1 MTVFCSG
8 LHPSQ
13 QLTKYDGEVAAASTQ
28 NDVAHRL
35 SQQGSGDV
43 EHRGVAVMPSH
54 PGADAALPPTGN
66 VHVKAQTPA
75 FDPSE
80 LYSKPSHV
88 VGRRQGPA
96 EPSAA
101 NDQRASYQ
109 YGEEPVLRDSDGRKP
124 SLAGDLNVVV
134 IHLLLS
140 ELLPFFITADYA
152 MESCLC
158 LSVCHTPVFCLNSI
172 HILTVFHPRVAPPF
186 LFFYTKRDGSTPTG
200 TPITGASNARGV

>member
-75 FDPSE
+75 FDASE
-80 LYSKPSHV
+80 LYSKPSRV

-124 SLAGDLNVVV
+124 SLAGDLM
-134 IHLLLS
+134 LLS
-140 ELLPFFITADYA
+140 FIY
-152 MESCLC
+152 SYRNYYHGLC
-158 LSVCHTPVFCLNSI
+158 HGKLSLSVCLSHTG
-172 HILTVFHPRVAPPF
+172 ILSKQ
-186 LFFYTKRDGSTPTG
+186 YTYP
-200 TPITGASNARGV
+200 